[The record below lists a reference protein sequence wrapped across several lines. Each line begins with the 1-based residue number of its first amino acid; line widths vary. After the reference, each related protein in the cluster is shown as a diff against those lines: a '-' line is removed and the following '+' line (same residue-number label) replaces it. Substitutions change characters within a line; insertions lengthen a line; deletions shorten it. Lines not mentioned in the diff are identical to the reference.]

1 MANPKRM
8 LGVRGLLISM
18 LCLTLLPSLLL
29 GRVSVAAAAGCEVI
43 YGIPNQWN
51 NGFLGDVTIKN
62 NGAAINAW
70 TLTWSFGGDQRI
82 TNLWNGLVSQSG
94 QAVTVNNAAWNG
106 AVASGGTVN
115 FGFQGTY
122 AGTNAKPT
130 AFTLNGVACGGTPP
144 PTSTTVPPTSTPTKP
159 PATAT
164 TAPPTATPINPTAT
178 AIPPTATPINPTATA
193 IPPTATAI
201 PPTATPTVPPVDGE
215 YTRRFLEMYAELK
228 DPANG
233 YFSAQGIPYHSIET
247 LIVEAP
253 DYGHE
258 TTSEAYSYWLWL
270 EAMYGRVTG
279 NWQPLADAWAN
290 MELYLIPTA
299 QDQPTN
305 SFYSAAKPA
314 TYAGEYEQPSGY
326 PAQLNSGVSVGV
338 DPIGNELKSAY
349 GNANVYGMH
358 WLLDVDN
365 WYGYGRRGDG
375 TSKPSYMNTFQRGA
389 QESVWE
395 TVPHPSWES
404 FTAGGRNGFLDLFT
418 GDSSYTK
425 QWRYT
430 DAPDADARAIQAV
443 YWAKVWADAQGG
455 SPIVNGLVA
464 KAAKMG
470 DYLRYAM
477 FDKYFKKIGCTSLSC
492 PAGTGYD
499 SAHYLMSWYYA
510 WGGATDT
517 SAGWAWRIGSS
528 HNHFGYQNPMAAWV
542 LSANTAFK
550 PTSPNA
556 ARDWGTSLQ
565 RQLEFY
571 RWLQSSEGAIAGGAT
586 NSWNGRYEAPPA
598 GTSTFYGMAYDEKP
612 VYHDPASNTWFG
624 FQVWSMERVAE
635 YYYATGDAQARTILD
650 KWVAWASA
658 NTTLSADGSY
668 AIPSTLSWS
677 GQPNTWNAASP
688 GANAGLH
695 VSVVDTTQDVGVAA
709 AYAKTLMYYSAAT
722 KKFGVQHTASQTL
735 AKQLIDRMWS
745 KYRDPQGVANPEV
758 RQDYS
763 RFNDQLYVP
772 TGWTG
777 VMANGN
783 PINNTSTFLSIR
795 SKYQSDP
802 SFSKVQSYLSGGPA
816 PTFTYHRFWAQADIA
831 LAYAEYDRLF
841 K

>member
-1 MANPKRM
+1 MI
-8 LGVRGLLISM
+8 VM
-18 LCLTLLPSLLL
+18 LCLTLVPSLLI
-29 GRVSVAAAAGCEVI
+29 GRASVAVAAGCEVV
-43 YGIPNQWN
+43 YTIPNQWGD
-51 NGFLGDVTIKN
+51 GFLGDVTIKN
-62 NGAAINAW
+62 NGAAVSAW
-70 TLTWSFGGDQRI
+70 TLTWTFGGTQRI
-82 TNLWNGLVSQSG
+82 TNLWNGVVTQSG
-94 QAVTVNNAAWNG
+94 QAVSVRNADWNG
-106 AVASGGTVN
+106 SLSSGGSVN

-122 AGTNAKPT
+122 SGTNAKPT
-130 AFTLNGVACGGTPP
+130 VFTLNGVVCGGVTPP
-144 PTSTTVPPTSTPTKP
+144 TATAVIPTATATRP

-164 TAPPTATPINPTAT
+164 TVPPTATRPPATAT
-178 AIPPTATPINPTATA
+178 SVPPTATGVV
-193 IPPTATAI
+193 PPTATSVV
-201 PPTATPTVPPVDGE
+201 PPTATSVVPPTPTTGPVDGE
-215 YTRRFLEMYAELK
+215 YTRRFLELYAEMK

-233 YFSAQGIPYHSIET
+233 YFSPQGIPYHSIET

-270 EAMYGRVTG
+270 EAMYGRVTR

-290 MELYLIPTA
+290 MELYLIPTVA
-299 QDQPTN
+299 DQPTN
-305 SFYSAAKPA
+305 SFYSPAKPA

-326 PAQLNSGVSVGV
+326 PAVLNSGVSVGQ

-349 GNANVYGMH
+349 GNSNVYGMH

-365 WYGYGRRGDG
+365 WYGYGRRADG

-395 TVPHPSWES
+395 TVPHPSWDA

-418 GDSSYTK
+418 GDSTYAK

-455 SPIVNGLVA
+455 SPIVNGLAA

-477 FDKYFKKIGCTSLSC
+477 FDKYFKKIGCTSQSC

-510 WGGATDT
+510 WGGAVDT

-542 LSANTAFK
+542 LSNNASFK
-550 PTSPNA
+550 PASPNA
-556 ARDWGTSLQ
+556 ARDWGTSLT
-565 RQLEFY
+565 RQMEFY

-635 YYYATGDAQARTILD
+635 YYYATGNAQARTVLD
-650 KWVAWASA
+650 KWVTWASA

-677 GQPNTWNAASP
+677 GQPDTWNAASP

-709 AYAKTLMYYSAAT
+709 AYAKTLMYYSAGT
-722 KKFGVQHTASQTL
+722 KKFGTQHTASQAL
-735 AKQLIDRMWS
+735 AKQLIDRMWA

-758 RQDYS
+758 RKDYS
-763 RFNDQLYVP
+763 RFNDPVYVP
-772 TGWTG
+772 AGWTG
-777 VMANGN
+777 TMANGD

-795 SKYQSDP
+795 TKYRSDP
-802 SFSKVQSYLSGGPA
+802 AFSKVQTYLNGGPA

-831 LAYAEYDRLF
+831 LAYAEYDNLF